1 MINLKNFGSNLLK
14 IDKKHYK
21 GINIYHI
28 GYIAI
33 KKIDNCENI
42 PSVNPQYLFANHA
55 SGYIEQKME
64 INTWS
69 LTILLMKTKATKK

>member
-1 MINLKNFGSNLLK
+1 MISLKDFESSLLK
-14 IDKKHYK
+14 IDKTHYK
-21 GINIYHI
+21 GINVYYA

-64 INTWS
+64 INT
-69 LTILLMKTKATKK
+69 